1 MATRAVTR
9 NGSRHASSACGM
21 RAYWRDPVYDG
32 ESISQEEHMY
42 LSRVAVL
49 KVLKG
54 SGTTMDGSALIAYLS
69 GRG

>member
-1 MATRAVTR
+1 
-9 NGSRHASSACGM
+9 
-21 RAYWRDPVYDG
+21 
-32 ESISQEEHMY
+32 MY
-42 LSRVAVL
+42 LPEKSRVAIL